1 MVCSRKQ
8 LGCEPDR
15 PDTDSSSILQP
26 VDRRDDF
33 LDYLIEVGV
42 FRRRSDDRVDVS
54 DLYLSGLDLRRK
66 GGVKR
71 GLRKR
76 AATQS

>member
-1 MVCSRKQ
+1 M
-8 LGCEPDR
+8 GHPHE
-15 PDTDSSSILQP
+15 ILK
-26 VDRRDDF
+26 RYDF
-33 LDYLIEVGV
+33 LDYLIEIGV

-76 AATQS
+76 AAT